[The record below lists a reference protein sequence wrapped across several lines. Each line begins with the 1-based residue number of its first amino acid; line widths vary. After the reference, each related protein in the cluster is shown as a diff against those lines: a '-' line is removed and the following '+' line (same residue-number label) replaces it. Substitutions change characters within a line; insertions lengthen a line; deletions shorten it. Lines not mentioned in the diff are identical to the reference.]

1 MFLLEATIA
10 TEIFQVCIV
19 PILGALTAFLINFIN
34 KKTNEVKAKTNNELV
49 QKALTILET
58 TVINAVQTTNQT
70 YVDSLKKENIFDVN
84 AQKKAFE
91 ETYKAVVNSLTEDT
105 KKGLE
110 QITNE
115 LPLYITQL
123 IEAKVKELK

>member
-10 TEIFQVCIV
+10 TEIFQVCII
-19 PILGALTAFLINFIN
+19 PILGALAGFLINFIN

-91 ETYKAVVNSLTEDT
+91 ETYNAVVNSLTEDT

-115 LPLYITQL
+115 LPQYITQL

>member
-10 TEIFQVCIV
+10 TEIFQVCII
-19 PILGALTAFLINFIN
+19 PILGALAGFLINFIN

-91 ETYKAVVNSLTEDT
+91 ETYNAVVNSLTEDT